1 MFKVILETQWKWARL
16 PVVLATVAAFA
27 IPVLSVQGAGQV
39 GAQGVDPSWLL
50 ADMTE
55 WAVAYPLLA
64 AGIGLILAMTA
75 WGPDHRQGHSYA
87 LSLPIPRW
95 RFAMLRLGAGSVLLA
110 MPIVGITAGSLAA
123 TAATTIPV
131 GLTAYPAALAIRFT
145 LAACLAYSVFFAI
158 SAGSTRTAGYVLAGM
173 SAVIVAHQM
182 FNLARVDVDV
192 LGPILE
198 RLYDWPGPLAIF
210 GGRWMLIDV

>member
-1 MFKVILETQWKWARL
+1 MFKVILETQWKWVRL
-16 PVVLATVAAFA
+16 PLLVATVAAFA
-27 IPVLSVQGAGQV
+27 IPVLSVQDAGRV
-39 GAQGVDPSWLL
+39 GTRGLDPYLL
-50 ADMTE
+50 LIDMTG
-55 WAVAYPLLA
+55 WGVAYPLLA
-64 AGIGLILAMTA
+64 AGIGLLLAMTA

-110 MPIVGITAGSLAA
+110 MPIIGITAGSFAA
-123 TAATTIPV
+123 TAAAAIPV

-145 LAACLAYSVFFAI
+145 LAAGLAYSVFFAI
-158 SAGSTRTAGYVLAGM
+158 SAGSTRTAGYILAGM
-173 SAVIVAHQM
+173 SALIVAHTV
-182 FNLARVDVDV
+182 FGLVPGVD
-192 LGPILE
+192 LMGAILE